1 MLDAIYSPRSMHK
14 FWPELRQECHFCMD
28 FGICI

>member
-14 FWPELRQECHFCMD
+14 FWPELR
-28 FGICI
+28 